1 MPFRRRLIIASLLTV
16 LIAIVLFWITPTGVA
31 NGVRLWLWWQARQQ
45 GLKIEVGK
53 IDAPLLQPVVI
64 EHLHVS
70 SARDAPCQ
78 IEVDANQA
86 IVYLQLARIL
96 TGASGRAIHALTLD
110 TVRVETRCHAANER
124 EKSKLAWATLQ
135 KLLPD
140 NFNIAKLDLRIE
152 KESTI
157 FLLRNGSLSA
167 NQIEAGRFKVGE
179 LTIASP
185 LFRQTFSELHGAAG
199 WHDNRLTLGGF
210 NLKPGLAVQSITADL
225 SHLAK
230 QRVGM
235 ELDID
240 AFGGK
245 LRADISSEWRNQ
257 PSDWNIAGSAA
268 EVSLAQTSEAFGFTN
283 RIGGRLHAGKFTFR
297 GSTRDLTH
305 ATASV
310 WMELT
315 DSSWAGRTSELIM
328 LGAAL
333 YNRQIDLQQ
342 LYVKQRNNQ
351 LTLSGEGV
359 LPANST
365 GWLNPDFRGDISASI
380 HDLGDFAG
388 LFGAA
393 PGDFSGEIAIEGT
406 MNARD
411 RKFGGHLTA
420 IGASLTLF
428 KTSIDALHARLNL
441 KAAELEIEQF
451 ELKRKSDSLL
461 AHGKIDM
468 SHKHDYSGELN
479 ATVRNVA
486 EYLSILRGPST
497 ADSKPAPAEI
507 QIKIEAGK
515 WDLRGVLT
523 PPGSSP
529 VNLSASSLLPIGTDW
544 KNFASAPINLALD
557 FPTILLANTPQ
568 FFHPE
573 IFHDGILSGKL
584 TLTQTLQHPRIVGDV
599 QLLNGKLQNAPM
611 NLIEANGRIA
621 FDGERAAIEFLNAST
636 KNIDLSFRGEVD
648 FHDSNDLAINISAI
662 LPIFDLTSRAIDCAS
677 KIEFAPI
684 GMTLAPAIE
693 SFELHGSPKG
703 DWSLT
708 PKETGTARTVRLCL
722 GNGADEKT
730 LAIGAHPR
738 PEPTP
743 PRKRTKR
750 P

>member
-1 MPFRRRLIIASLLTV
+1 MPFGRRLLRASLLAV
-16 LIAIVLFWITPTGVA
+16 LIAVILFWIAPTGVA

-53 IDAPLLQPVVI
+53 IEAPLLRPVVI
-64 EHLHVS
+64 QHLHVS
-70 SARDAPCQ
+70 SAQDAPCR

-86 IVYLQLARIL
+86 IVSLQLARIL

-110 TVRVETRCHAANER
+110 AVRVETRCHAANER
-124 EKSKLAWATLQ
+124 EKSRLAWATLQ

-157 FLLRNGSLSA
+157 FLLHNASLSGS
-167 NQIEAGRFKVGE
+167 QIDAGRFTVGE
-179 LTIASP
+179 LTIVSP
-185 LFRQTFSELHGAAG
+185 LFRQTFSELHGAID
-199 WHDNRLTLGGF
+199 WRDNRLTFGGF
-210 NLKPGLAVQSITADL
+210 SLRPGLAMQSVTTDL

-230 QRVGM
+230 RRVGM

-245 LRADISSEWRNQ
+245 LRANISSEWRNQ
-257 PSDWNIAGSAA
+257 PSDWNIAGSAS
-268 EVSLAQTSEAFGFTN
+268 EVSLAQTLGAFGFTD
-283 RIGGRLHAGKFTFR
+283 RIGGQLHAGKFTFR
-297 GSTRDLTH
+297 GSTHDLTH

-315 DSSWAGRTSELIM
+315 DSSWAGRTSEVIM

-342 LYVKQRNNQ
+342 FYVKQRNNQ

-365 GWLNPDFRGDISASI
+365 AWLNPDFRGDISASI

-393 PGDFSGEIAIEGT
+393 PGDFAGEIAIEGT

-420 IGASLTLF
+420 TGASLTLF
-428 KTSIDALHARLNL
+428 KTSIDALHARFDL
-441 KAAELEIEQF
+441 KAKELEIEQF
-451 ELKRKSDSLL
+451 ELKRKSDSLV
-461 AHGKIDM
+461 AHGRIDM
-468 SHKHDYSGELN
+468 SREHDYSGELN
-479 ATVRNVA
+479 ARVGNVA
-486 EYLSILRGPST
+486 EYVSILRGPSA

-507 QIKIEAGK
+507 HLKIEAGK
-515 WDLRGVLT
+515 WDLRGVLM

-529 VNLSASSLLPIGTDW
+529 VNLSASFLLPIGTDW
-544 KNFASAPINLALD
+544 KNFATAPINIALD
-557 FPTILLANTPQ
+557 FPTILLANAPQ

-573 IFHDGILSGKL
+573 IFHDGILSGKV
-584 TLTQTLQHPRIVGDV
+584 TLTQTLQHPRITGDV
-599 QLLNGKLQNAPM
+599 QLLNGRLQNAPM

-621 FDGERAAIEFLNAST
+621 FEGERGAIEFLNAST
-636 KNIDLSFRGEVD
+636 KDVDLSFRGEVD
-648 FHDSNDLAINISAI
+648 LHDSSDLGINISAV
-662 LPIFDLTSRAIDCAS
+662 LPIFDLTSRTMDCAS
-677 KIEFAPI
+677 KIEFVPI
-684 GMTLAPAIE
+684 GLTLAPAIE
-693 SFELHGSPKG
+693 SLELHGSMNG

-708 PKETGTARTVRLCL
+708 PKESGTTRTLRLCL
-722 GNGADEKT
+722 GNGADGKV

-738 PEPTP
+738 PEPVQ